1 MIAMELLDAMD
12 RVEELQ
18 SMNYNMLDYL
28 RTQLTR
34 LLEYCEKNRIPLPD
48 LEKAILFFKIPVKF
62 DPTNTYR
69 LLRTAHPTKRSTE
82 PFLTYLRH

>member
-28 RTQLTR
+28 RTQLTW
-34 LLEYCEKNRIPLPD
+34 LLEYCEKNRS
-48 LEKAILFFKIPVKF
+48 LFLTWRRQCYFSKSPVKF
-62 DPTNTYR
+62 YPTNTYR
-69 LLRTAHPTKRSTE
+69 LLRTAHPTKRSIE
-82 PFLTYLRH
+82 PFLTYLK

>member
-28 RTQLTR
+28 RTQLTW

-48 LEKAILFFKIPVKF
+48 LEKAMLFFKKSGKIVS
-62 DPTNTYR
+62 DEHIRTTINR
-69 LLRTAHPTKRSTE
+69 SSDEDEHRALLNLP
-82 PFLTYLRH
+82 

>member
-48 LEKAILFFKIPVKF
+48 LEKAMLFFKKSGKI
-62 DPTNTYR
+62 
-69 LLRTAHPTKRSTE
+69 RSDGTH
-82 PFLTYLRH
+82 TDY